1 MIWQRQVKGFTL
13 EVLTETKDVVRG
25 RGELQQREAR
35 VKAQETGMLQIE
47 QLFILPEYSL
57 WRNSVTWDA

>member
-1 MIWQRQVKGFTL
+1 MIWQRQVKGFTYFK
-13 EVLTETKDVVRG
+13 VLTETKDVVRG

-35 VKAQETGMLQIE
+35 VKAHEAGMLQTE

-57 WRNSVTWDA
+57 